1 MTISFSEH
9 NRHTDKLWW
18 NLWKRG
24 SLTPVQSHLVNNKG
38 VWGGDLPRDQLPDCL
53 QLTGGGGTAPQ
64 HPGPGWSCQT
74 MQAHVREGHSQQDWR
89 RHNNNEIFKKKFKNS
104 SLTSGWVSTNCLD
117 LFFCLCFG
125 HSNPLLI
132 KISHYIFFWGH
143 FRSLWVIELYTSF
156 ANNYPLPPTGK
167 KVCSAGLVT

>member
-1 MTISFSEH
+1 MGRRSSQRSASWLPAT
-9 NRHTDKLWW
+9 NRG
-18 NLWKRG
+18 RG
-24 SLTPVQSHLVNNKG
+24 HSSTTPR
-38 VWGGDLPRDQLPDCL
+38 PRMILPDHGKHMWGRGIL
-53 QLTGGGGTAPQ
+53 NRTEEDIIIMK
-64 HPGPGWSCQT
+64 S
-74 MQAHVREGHSQQDWR
+74 S
-89 RHNNNEIFKKKFKNS
+89 KKKFKNS

-167 KVCSAGLVT
+167 KSLLCRACYINSCFSCSQWDIKEGAGIGRCCVHNSLLSCL